1 MHTGRSLDI
10 DPAFSRVINPSVL
23 RQLLSAMEFFHPI
36 RQDYGW
42 EEEKHIKFCRDE
54 TVREVSS
61 HLPSI
66 PYG

>member
-1 MHTGRSLDI
+1 MHMGRSLDI
-10 DPAFSRVINPSVL
+10 DPAFFRVIKPSVL
-23 RQLLSAMEFFHPI
+23 RQLLDAMEVFHPI

-42 EEEKHIKFCRDE
+42 EEEKHIEFCRDG